1 MATRYADLKFRVTG
15 GDQLQKEIQAI
26 NAEIRKLKNES
37 SELKGRF
44 AGMENSEEALTAK
57 TKLLEKQLQALDE
70 RLKDQI
76 KYLSN
81 AQDGLEKVIEERDK
95 NAQKL
100 EKAKKVEEMYGDA
113 LGKNS
118 RYALNL
124 KGSIAQLTSN
134 QNVLDKAVSDGTKS
148 VENAS
153 AAIAKTNEEIG
164 KAKTEL
170 GQTKKYLDEAK
181 NSVDHTATSI
191 DEFGN
196 KIEESGDAIEAMA
209 LAIMASGVK
218 QGLQEIRQALMDC
231 VNASATFE
239 AALTG
244 VAKTTSM
251 SGQTLVDFGEA
262 LKEMSTRIP
271 MSAASLAEI
280 AQMAGQLGIADEN
293 ILDFTE
299 TIAALSVSTNIVGS
313 EGAENLARFMNIMH
327 TSQTDVDRLGA
338 AIVDLGNN
346 FATTEDEILQ
356 MAMNLAGAGKQAGLT
371 EADVLGIATAISSVG
386 IAAGKGG
393 TAFSK
398 ALINMQLAVATG
410 SEKLNDFAE
419 IAGMTGEEFAQLF
432 NDNTI
437 EAVQKFFV
445 GLGNGS
451 KPAIELLT
459 EMGVSEVRLR
469 DTMLRLSN
477 ATDLFTGAIER
488 SNSAYDANV
497 ALVHEANLFY
507 GTAQSQTELLKNAFD
522 NLKIAVGD
530 ALNPALNNLKKTG
543 IDVLKVATDFIKANP
558 GLVRTIV
565 VIVSAL
571 GTLAAAITAISV
583 ASKLWK
589 SVQEALNIVL
599 LSNPY
604 MAVATALAALVGIL
618 AACALKTEET
628 NERVK
633 ELNSSFDAIV
643 EGQNYMTE
651 SYNSSMEKMDA
662 TRSVAEEYLNI
673 LAALEAQ
680 STLTEQ
686 EQRIYNDTV
695 QKLIDLY
702 PDLEIKIDET
712 TGLIEGGTE
721 ALREQIDAWEESA
734 RAAAYAEYVKQMAKA
749 VTEAEIEL
757 RTTEIKLKN
766 ASDDLASTRSD
777 RVDIEKQLLEQMG
790 YNVDSI
796 DALTAEEYAN
806 FEQTATLNEATRE
819 LYERWKALQEKETDL
834 QTKVD
839 DLTQAV
845 SDQKD
850 GLVLLQQDLDITKQ
864 AISETSDEFVKGA
877 EKVSSTD
884 TYQLG
889 YDAASGAVRG
899 VRDRIDDYATAWE
912 DMALAGQRKFRNVDM
927 IASPSKVYKRLAEY
941 DVEGL
946 IEGTKEEKQRLEE
959 AYANLALRGQEA
971 YASAAQNITN
981 NSNATMN
988 IYTTDLSRDKIDYIY
1003 DEFNRRLNRV

>member
-15 GDQLQKEIQAI
+15 GDQLQREIKAV
-26 NAEIRKLKNES
+26 NAELTKLKSQTSLAKAE
-37 SELKGRF
+37 F
-44 AGMENSEEALTAK
+44 AGMANTEAALQKQTD
-57 TKLLEKQLQALDE
+57 LLEQQLDALNRRLTMQTKYEEDARKELERVTQARDDNKKVLDAVQKAYNIYQKTLGDTHPVVQALKKRLDE
-70 RLKDQI
+70 
-76 KYLSN
+76 
-81 AQDGLEKVIEERDK
+81 
-95 NAQKL
+95 
-100 EKAKKVEEMYGDA
+100 
-113 LGKNS
+113 
-118 RYALNL
+118 
-124 KGSIAQLTSN
+124 LTSS
-134 QNVLDKAVSDGTKS
+134 QNVLDKAVAEGTRKT
-148 VENAS
+148 ENAG
-153 AAIAKTNEEIG
+153 AAVAKTSEEI
-164 KAKTEL
+164 ANTKTVLSKFRSWLE
-170 GQTKKYLDEAK
+170 EAK
-181 NSVDHTATSI
+181 NSADKTSHSI
-191 DEFGN
+191 NEYG
-196 KIEESGDAIEAMA
+196 EEVHKSGDAIEALG

-218 QGLQEIRQALMDC
+218 QGLKEIKDAMVDC
-231 VNASATFE
+231 INASATFE

-293 ILDFTE
+293 IKDFTE

-313 EGAENLARFMNIMH
+313 EGAEALARFMNIMK
-327 TSQTDVDRLGA
+327 TSQGDVDRLGA

-346 FATTEDEILQ
+346 FATTENEILQ

-410 SEKLNDFAE
+410 SEKLQDFAE

-437 EAVQKFFV
+437 EAVQRFFV

-477 ATDLFTGAIER
+477 ATDLFTGAIAR
-488 SNSAYDANV
+488 SNEAYDANV
-497 ALVHEANLFY
+497 ALIHEANLFY
-507 GTAQSQTELLKNAFD
+507 GTAQSQTELLKNAFE

-558 GLVRTIV
+558 GLVRAIV

-643 EGQNYMTE
+643 EGQRYMTD
-651 SYNSSMEKMDA
+651 SFNSSLEKMDA

-673 LAALEAQ
+673 LAALEEQ
-680 STLTEQ
+680 SSLTEQ

-695 QKLIDLY
+695 EKLKDLY
-702 PDLEIKIDET
+702 PDLEIEIDET
-712 TGLIEGGTE
+712 TGLIKNGTE
-721 ALREQIDAWEESA
+721 ALREQIDTWEESA

-790 YNVDSI
+790 YHVDSI
-796 DALTAEEYAN
+796 EQLTEKQYDD
-806 FEQTATLNEATRE
+806 FMQTVELNEATRE
-819 LYERWKALQEKETDL
+819 LYERWKALQDKEKDL
-834 QTKVD
+834 QTKVQ

-884 TYQLG
+884 TYSLG
-889 YDAASGAVRG
+889 SQAAAGAVRG
-899 VRDRIDDYATAWE
+899 VRDRIGDYASAWE
-912 DMALAGQRKFRNVDM
+912 DMALAGQRMFRRAEQ
-927 IASPSKVYKRLAEY
+927 IASPSKVYKQLAMY

-946 IEGTKEEKQRLEE
+946 IEGTQEEKQRLEE